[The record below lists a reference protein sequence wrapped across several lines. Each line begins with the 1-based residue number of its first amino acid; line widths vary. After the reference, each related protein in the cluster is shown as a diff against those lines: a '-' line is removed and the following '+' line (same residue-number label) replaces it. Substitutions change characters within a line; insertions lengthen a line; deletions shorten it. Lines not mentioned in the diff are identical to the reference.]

1 MVKATL
7 QGGVYQI
14 NCVPNKTYLM
24 DLMRKR
30 QFQFCST
37 YFTFKLIPPVEW
49 LKPCILLLV
58 YLIYAIANKILDT
71 IDQNSWVVKYWNN
84 CASFFIVRL

>member
-14 NCVPNKTYLM
+14 NCVPNKTYLK

-37 YFTFKLIPPVEW
+37 YFTFKLIEW
-49 LKPCILLLV
+49 EQSDSSGWMIQTL
-58 YLIYAIANKILDT
+58 YTIANNKILDT